1 MGGLSLKLLGLM
13 NHVSVSIWS
22 FDRKLD
28 FKIRNIFFFL
38 FSFFLSFCKRHGFAL
53 RPCKLTASHIR
64 TVALIPLLKNNRKTL
79 PLSLSVECLVQ
90 QIPISSTTNDT
101 NCQCNYV
108 LIGTVCVGVC
118 CIHHY
123 LFFTSLQALNTAW
136 IQSELEFVKVSFAV
150 WVSTL
155 KSPISHCWSLGSS
168 IRAVRG

>member
-1 MGGLSLKLLGLM
+1 MFQLVFGHLIENWIL
-13 NHVSVSIWS
+13 NQEC
-22 FDRKLD
+22 
-28 FKIRNIFFFL
+28 FL
-38 FSFFLSFCKRHGFAL
+38 FLSFFFCKLQGFAL
-53 RPCKLTASHIR
+53 RPWKLTASHIR

-79 PLSLSVECLVQ
+79 PLSLSVECLAQ
-90 QIPISSTTNDT
+90 QIPISTTT
-101 NCQCNYV
+101 LMILIASVIMYWSV
-108 LIGTVCVGVC
+108 LCVGVC

-123 LFFTSLQALNTAW
+123 LFFTSLQALNTSW